1 MWPHHPPTSMLHHPK
16 QFLLL
21 LSDRVAE
28 QGENESGPAGDVT
41 TEPQRQKNMEAAEQQ
56 FKREYLSL
64 FQGPIYQFSS
74 RLY

>member
-41 TEPQRQKNMEAAEQQ
+41 TEPQRQK
-56 FKREYLSL
+56 EY
-64 FQGPIYQFSS
+64 GG
-74 RLY
+74 R

>member
-1 MWPHHPPTSMLHHPK
+1 MTNFYEEQHRWGLPMWPHHPPTSMLHHPK

-41 TEPQRQKNMEAAEQQ
+41 TEPQRQK
-56 FKREYLSL
+56 EY
-64 FQGPIYQFSS
+64 GG
-74 RLY
+74 R